1 MIIYNLFDALY
12 KSFKSGDVF
21 QVSDYDLSQCS
32 DNNEKRRLYTR
43 IFEANQN
50 LKNSELYKKVFNNEK
65 II

>member
-32 DNNEKRRLYTR
+32 DNNKKGDSIRE
-43 IFEANQN
+43 F
-50 LKNSELYKKVFNNEK
+50 LKQIK
-65 II
+65 I